1 MELLKKMRILNANGL
16 KFLAAALMVIDHV
29 GFIFFPKRLLFRYIG
44 RLSMPLFAFAI
55 SEGCRYTKDKT
66 HHFLLIF
73 CLAVICQ
80 VVYYLFDNGNLY
92 MCILVTF
99 SVSILVIYA
108 MQFFKKTLFENTTV
122 SKKIFAGGLFLGS
135 IVGAFLLNRLLTIDY
150 GFWGCMAP
158 VFASIF
164 DFHGIPAPDKVKKL
178 DALPL
183 RALCLF
189 FALVFLACAALPNT
203 FSLYALG
210 ALPLLL
216 LYNGEKG
223 KWKTKY
229 FFYLFY
235 PLHLVLLEGLYLLL

>member
-1 MELLKKMRILNANGL
+1 MRILNANGL

-122 SKKIFAGGLFLGS
+122 SKKS
-135 IVGAFLLNRLLTIDY
+135 
-150 GFWGCMAP
+150 
-158 VFASIF
+158 
-164 DFHGIPAPDKVKKL
+164 
-178 DALPL
+178 L
-183 RALCLF
+183 RADF
-189 FALVFLACAALPNT
+189 FSARSSERFCSIGYLPSITDFGVVWLLYLRVFLIFTAYLP
-203 FSLYALG
+203 
-210 ALPLLL
+210 P
-216 LYNGEKG
+216 
-223 KWKTKY
+223 TK
-229 FFYLFY
+229 
-235 PLHLVLLEGLYLLL
+235 